1 MNGVPF
7 ELCLYKATILKRKE
21 LALELIAEDQVTVTK
36 VKEERQS
43 FPPSS
48 RNSVCR
54 GPAAGESRMEVI
66 L

>member
-1 MNGVPF
+1 MNAVPF
-7 ELCLYKATILKRKE
+7 ELCLYKVTILTRKE
-21 LALELIAEDQVTVTK
+21 LALEPIAEDQVTVNK
-36 VKEERQS
+36 VKEEKQR

-54 GPAAGESRMEVI
+54 GPAAGKSRMEVI